1 MEQTTKLIITAA
13 LLVLLVSISFQTL
26 LTPVEAFFWMA
37 IPIGFAI
44 GAGIGAA
51 KASGG
56 SCFAFIPPTGGNQE
70 LCESCQA
77 NNLLPC
83 TESRC
88 KSLGQLCT
96 YNKDARKCIS
106 KDRGDVTP
114 PRITSC
120 YAANLSLYDFSAQHS
135 SAGCTIKQDIPE
147 LDVVFIK
154 IDTDEYSRC
163 RFSPYVGKPFNPEDK
178 DTSWFEEGAIPSRE
192 HFFGMRLAN
201 GSAEIIKNNCKSADE
216 SCNFYVRC
224 QDESGNKNLNDYLIK
239 FKVQPAPDLKSP
251 EIVSVSVPSGVA
263 VPSSLT
269 EAQFYM
275 YVDDLTG
282 LSGCKYSTR
291 DEQFNDMPSSFFCN
305 QTYNTEEH
313 GFECSTTFN
322 LSKERDNQFYFR
334 CQDNSERKNTNEE
347 SYSFLI
353 KTSQQLQFTKESLP
367 SGLIQAPTFPIIIE
381 TNNKALCYYTLN
393 AGKETIFNQT
403 DSLQHNHNLETENG
417 NHKLIIRCIDEAG
430 NEKSSQSDFKT
441 EYTQTPILKR
451 IYKSSGLLFIQ
462 VNQDAKCVYSKSNR
476 NLDFKDGIA
485 MQKQSNNIHQ
495 ISSQDANALVY
506 YVICRSSITNKD
518 SNIYT
523 IYP

>member
-1 MEQTTKLIITAA
+1 MKQTTKLIIVAT

-26 LTPVEAFFWMA
+26 LPQVEAFFWMA

-56 SCFAFIPPTGGNQE
+56 SCFPYIPPTGGSQE

-83 TESRC
+83 TESLCR
-88 KSLGQLCT
+88 SLGQLCT

-106 KDRGDVTP
+106 MDRGDVTP
-114 PRITSC
+114 PRITNC
-120 YAANLSLYDFSAQHS
+120 DARDVALNDFVGSHTPG
-135 SAGCTIKQDIPE
+135 GCTVTKDISE
-147 LDVVFIK
+147 ISSVFIRLE
-154 IDTDEYSRC
+154 TDEFSIC
-163 RFSPYVGKPFNPEDK
+163 RFSPFVGKLFDPADK
-178 DTSWFEEGAIPSRE
+178 DTAWFEEEAIPSRE
-192 HFFGMRLAN
+192 HFLGMELAN
-201 GSAEIIKNNCKSADE
+201 GSAAIIRNNCKTNDF
-216 SCNFYVRC
+216 CNFYVRC
-224 QDESGNKNLNDYLIK
+224 QDQSGNKMLNDYFVK
-239 FKVQPAPDLKSP
+239 FKVQPAPDLASP
-251 EIVSVSVPSGVA
+251 YVVSVSVPSGVA

-269 EAQFYM
+269 QAEFTM
-275 YVDDLTG
+275 FVKDLTG
-282 LSGCKYSTR
+282 INECRYSTR
-291 DEQFNDMPSSFFCN
+291 DEQFDDMPEKFSCSNLINF
-305 QTYNTEEH
+305 EEG

-322 LSKERDNQFYFR
+322 LSKERDSQFYFR
-334 CQDNSERKNTNEE
+334 CQDTAERKNTNEE

-367 SGLIQAPTFPIIIE
+367 SGLIQSPTTLLSIE
-381 TNNKALCYYTLN
+381 TNNKALCYYLLDS
-393 AGKETIFNQT
+393 GKETIFNQT
-403 DSLQHNHNLETENG
+403 DSLQHSHNLETENG

-485 MQKQSNNIHQ
+485 MQKQSNNVHQ
-495 ISSQDANALVY
+495 VSSQDANALVY